1 MSDLLEAVGQYQI
14 RDLLMGPGTGY
25 IIRRPGSTPH
35 PWPDMS
41 SDDVPYDQG
50 HGIHAG
56 SDLLGGRRVPLTI
69 GIRAASKAAA
79 RAALQ
84 TLQAA
89 WRPSNEDI
97 ELAWMDDLGT
107 FRWMGR
113 PRLADPNE
121 DLVSA
126 GVIDVECRFMATNPF
141 YEAATADSDSTS
153 RTTAGSGFTPPFT
166 PPFTLGAST
175 DGTLRATNDGSA
187 DASWTARLDGPLT
200 NPVITN
206 LTTGERLAFTANGGL
221 DLSGGEY
228 VEIDSAARS
237 VLLAGTASRR
247 SQLSLDS
254 RWWSLAPGDTDIE
267 LTADAGTGT
276 LSVTWRSAWI

>member
-1 MSDLLEAVGQYQI
+1 MSDLIQAVGQYQI
-14 RDLLMGPGTGY
+14 RDLLMGPGTGF

-41 SDDVPYDQG
+41 SDDVPFDQG

-69 GIRAASKAAA
+69 GIRAASRSAA

-89 WRPSNEDI
+89 WRPTSTDI
-97 ELAWMDDLGT
+97 ELAWRDDLGT
-107 FRWMGR
+107 FRFVGR

-126 GVIDVECRFMATNPF
+126 GVVDVECRFMATNPF
-141 YEAATADSDSTS
+141 YEAAIPGSDTTS

-166 PPFTLGAST
+166 PAFTLGAST
-175 DGTLRATNDGSA
+175 DGTLRATNVGSA
-187 DASWTARLDGPLT
+187 DASWTARLEGPLT

-206 LTTGERLAFTANGGL
+206 LATRERLAFSANGGL
-221 DLSGGEY
+221 VLGAGEF
-228 VEIDSAARS
+228 VAIDAAARS